1 MVSFETKCRL
11 SIFFRTQFSY
21 IWRPMAL
28 DYFYLERLVDA
39 MRRPEGANMEEL
51 KYVAAKY
58 SGKNVSVKSI
68 ERHLRQLREK
78 HLMRIDVRRNRYYI
92 EPGDNTNRFL
102 AASTNN
108 QFAEMVQVKGSEVPV
123 FDLGFFQ
130 LGQDVHYMKDVVS
143 ALKQSRRI
151 TMGYKSMINN
161 EIKTRKIEPMF
172 IRWYAS
178 QWYLFARDTAY
189 ADDKAPR
196 AFRLDGITDV
206 RLDENFVPRP
216 GDAPGV
222 FGRRFIGVSGHDAD
236 AQEVVLHVEG
246 PAFRWLQATLNFDQ
260 LDLLHAPLPK
270 KDGWHEIRWMV
281 DPNYELMELLSRLIY
296 KFKVVG
302 PESFK
307 KEYKKRLTEL
317 LNSVK

>member
-1 MVSFETKCRL
+1 M
-11 SIFFRTQFSY
+11 
-21 IWRPMAL
+21 
-28 DYFYLERLVDA
+28 DYFCLERIVDA
-39 MRRPEGANMEEL
+39 MRRAQGANMEEL
-51 KYVAAKY
+51 RYVAGKY
-58 SGKNVSVKSI
+58 SGKNVSRKSI
-68 ERHLRQLREK
+68 ERYIKHLREK
-78 HLMRIDVRRNRYYI
+78 HLMRIDVRRYRYYI
-92 EPGDNTNRFL
+92 ESDDNTNRFL
-102 AASTNN
+102 AATINN
-108 QFAEMVQVKGSEVPV
+108 QFAEMVQVKGMEVPV
-123 FDLGFFQ
+123 FELGFFN
-130 LGQDVHYMKDVVS
+130 LGQNVYHMIDVVS
-143 ALKQSRRI
+143 ALKQSRRLTI
-151 TMGYKSMINN
+151 EYKSLLTNR
-161 EIKTRKIEPMF
+161 KATRKIEPMF

-216 GDAPGV
+216 EDAPGV

-260 LDLLHAPLPK
+260 LDLRHAPLPK

-317 LNSVK
+317 LDSVK

>member
-1 MVSFETKCRL
+1 
-11 SIFFRTQFSY
+11 
-21 IWRPMAL
+21 MAM
-28 DYFYLERLVDA
+28 DYFCLERIVDA
-39 MRRPEGANMEEL
+39 MRRAQGANMEEL
-51 KYVAAKY
+51 RYVAGKY
-58 SGKNVSVKSI
+58 SGKNVSRKSI
-68 ERHLRQLREK
+68 ERYIKHLREK
-78 HLMRIDVRRNRYYI
+78 HLMRIDVRRYRYYI
-92 EPGDNTNRFL
+92 ESDDNTNRFL
-102 AASTNN
+102 AATINN
-108 QFAEMVQVKGSEVPV
+108 QFAEMVQVKGMEVPV
-123 FDLGFFQ
+123 FELGFFN
-130 LGQDVHYMKDVVS
+130 LGQNVYHMIDVVS
-143 ALKQSRRI
+143 ALKQSRRLTI
-151 TMGYKSMINN
+151 EYKSLLTNR
-161 EIKTRKIEPMF
+161 KATRKIEPMF

-216 GDAPGV
+216 EDAPGV

-260 LDLLHAPLPK
+260 LDLRHAPLPK

-317 LNSVK
+317 LDSVK